1 VISPDVPLVNS
12 TTPLESELWFSPLIL
27 APFVAQ
33 LQRICLLPSH
43 LPEVS
48 GKTLIKSDK
57 TEGLNVINY
66 KIK

>member
-1 VISPDVPLVNS
+1 
-12 TTPLESELWFSPLIL
+12 
-27 APFVAQ
+27 VAQ